1 MFPMAVVK
9 VKTKKGRKAS
19 FKVKSIDSD
28 DVPMIE
34 PLDDRE
40 VEVETLNLRRVGKDY
55 EEEEEELEELGEGV
69 YESDPL
75 ERKGLDRE
83 IPPKMH
89 IHSVT
94 DFNEAKPDLKSA
106 EPVDVIKVKFSTFVQ
121 LLTNRDLVEAIEAN
135 ANEELIMKSNLL
147 TELASADNKR
157 EERKVPLVF
166 LIGIAIGVVLSY
178 IFFST

>member
-1 MFPMAVVK
+1 MAVVQ

-28 DVPMIE
+28 DIPTVE
-34 PLDDRE
+34 PLDDDE
-40 VEVETLNLRRVGKDY
+40 VDALNLKQVEQEQ
-55 EEEEEELEELGEGV
+55 EEEDD
-69 YESDPL
+69 ESGDEDFEPNPM
-75 ERKGLDRE
+75 ERER
-83 IPPKMH
+83 PPKMH

-94 DFNEAKPDLKSA
+94 DLNETRLDIKSA
-106 EPVDVIKVKFSTFVQ
+106 EPLDVIKVKFSTFVQ
-121 LLTNRDLVEAIEAN
+121 LLTNRDLIEAIEAN
-135 ANEELIMKSNLL
+135 ADEELIMKSNLL